1 MLYRVFGTYIL
12 TFSLTLDMTDVILG
26 LLNLYSHILSY
37 PWYDRCY
44 IGSLEPI
51 LSHSFLP
58 LDMTDVILGLWTYI
72 LTFSLT
78 LDMTDV
84 ILGLWNLYSHILS
97 YPWYDRCYIGSL
109 EPIFSHSLLPLI
121 WPMLYWV
128 FGTYII
134 TFSLTLDMTDV
145 IYGLWNL
152 YSHILSYPWYDRCYI
167 GVFWTYILIFSL
179 TLDMTD
185 VILGLW
191 NLYYHILS
199 YPWYD
204 RCYIGSLEP
213 IFSHSLLLLIWPM
226 LYWAFGTYILTFFLT
241 LDMTDVILGLW
252 NLYSHILSYPWYD
265 WCYIG
270 SLEPIFSHSLFTL
283 DMTDVYI
290 GSLEPIFSHSLLPL
304 IWPKLYWVFRTY
316 ILTFSLTL
324 DRTDVIMGLWNL

>member
-1 MLYRVFGTYIL
+1 
-12 TFSLTLDMTDVILG
+12 MTDVILG

-58 LDMTDVILGLWTYI
+58 LIWPMLYWVFGTYI

-97 YPWYDRCYIGSL
+97 YPWYDRCYIGSF
-109 EPIFSHSLLPLI
+109 EPIFSYSLLPLI

-134 TFSLTLDMTDV
+134 TFFLTLDMTDV
-145 IYGLWNL
+145 IW
-152 YSHILSYPWYDRCYI
+152 
-167 GVFWTYILIFSL
+167 
-179 TLDMTD
+179 
-185 VILGLW
+185 GLW

-213 IFSHSLLLLIWPM
+213 IFSHSLLPLIWPM
-226 LYWAFGTYILTFFLT
+226 LYKVFGTYIITFSLT
-241 LDMTDVILGLW
+241 LDMTDVI
-252 NLYSHILSYPWYD
+252 
-265 WCYIG
+265 
-270 SLEPIFSHSLFTL
+270 
-283 DMTDVYI
+283 
-290 GSLEPIFSHSLLPL
+290 
-304 IWPKLYWVFRTY
+304 
-316 ILTFSLTL
+316 
-324 DRTDVIMGLWNL
+324 